1 MKPSFG
7 IVMSHAPGFGGR
19 WDLIDEARRTTL
31 ATGIKEAQALVE
43 AAAPDLIVAFVN
55 DHFKNFGLKGMPA
68 FCIGVGERNEAPSAV
83 SAAALR
89 IPERSI
95 QGEPD
100 IAMGLLEHLMDDGFD
115 PAYSAE
121 LTFYDD
127 LSVPL
132 FHLFGPKR
140 ALPPIIPII
149 TNCVAPPLP
158 SFKRSRD
165 FGVAV
170 GRALASIGGSYKRVM
185 ILGSGGLSHW
195 VGTPQTGEINGAF
208 DADVLE
214 MVCRGNAN
222 EMIAWKDADIDRTAG
237 NGALELKNWMAALA
251 AIGPYEARQLAYAP
265 AREWLTGIGIITVN
279 PTAGVRAV

>member
-1 MKPSFG
+1 MKASFG

-19 WDLIDEARRTTL
+19 WDLIDDARRTTY
-31 ATGIKEAQALVE
+31 ATGIKHAQALVE
-43 AAAPDLIVAFVN
+43 AAAPDLIIAFVN

-68 FCIGVGERNEAPSAV
+68 YTIGVGAFNEAPSAQ
-83 SAAALR
+83 SAIALN
-89 IPERSI
+89 IPQRTI
-95 QGEPD
+95 AGEPD
-100 IAMGLLEHLMDDGFD
+100 VAMALLEHLMDDGFD

-140 ALPPIIPII
+140 ALPPIVPII

-158 SFKRSRD
+158 SFKRSHQ
-165 FGVAV
+165 FGAAIA
-170 GRALASIGGSYKRVM
+170 RALAALDGPYERVM

-208 DADVLE
+208 DAAVLQ
-214 MVCRGNAN
+214 MVLDGRAD
-222 EMIAWKDADIDRTAG
+222 EMIAWHDAEIDRSAG
-237 NGALELKNWMAALA
+237 NGALELKNWLAALS
-251 AIGPYEARQLAYAP
+251 AIGPYDARQLAYAP
-265 AREWLTGIGIITVN
+265 AREWLTGIGIIAVN
-279 PTAGVRAV
+279 PANGARPA